1 MCGDTHTAPTYNN
14 ISTKGFEN
22 LELHP
27 VDVSNLHI
35 VAFPPAHKNRKRKI
49 PDQMLIKYSD
59 GHKII
64 RLGVSQEELAQIGGY
79 ERESLTPE
87 MAMLSFPDA
96 MEQFNEI
103 SQVL

>member
-1 MCGDTHTAPTYNN
+1 
-14 ISTKGFEN
+14 
-22 LELHP
+22 
-27 VDVSNLHI
+27 
-35 VAFPPAHKNRKRKI
+35 
-49 PDQMLIKYSD
+49 MLIKYSD

-64 RLGVSQEELAQIGGY
+64 RLGLSQEELAQIGGY

-87 MAMLSFPDA
+87 IVMLSFPDA